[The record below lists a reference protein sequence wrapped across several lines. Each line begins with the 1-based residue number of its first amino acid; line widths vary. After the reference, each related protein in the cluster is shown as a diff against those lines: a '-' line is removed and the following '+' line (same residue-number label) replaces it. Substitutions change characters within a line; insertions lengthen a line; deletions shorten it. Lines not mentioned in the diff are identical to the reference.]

1 MIGILI
7 GAFVLMAALYYVA
20 RHDAAMEFPRL
31 VLVSLGIMMI
41 SALLSPIGI
50 FATPILGFATA
61 WILMR
66 YCYVDWGQARLVTS
80 IYLLTHMGLVLLLR
94 G

>member
-31 VLVSLGIMMI
+31 ILVSLGIMMI
-41 SALLSPIGI
+41 SILLSPLGL
-50 FATPILGFATA
+50 FAAPILGVATA

-66 YCYVDWGQARLVTS
+66 FCYVSWGQARLVTS
-80 IYLLTHMGLVLLLR
+80 IYLVTNMGLVLLLR

>member
-31 VLVSLGIMMI
+31 VSVSLGIMMI
-41 SALLSPIGI
+41 SLLLSPLGV
-50 FATPILGFATA
+50 FAAPILGVATA
-61 WILMR
+61 WLLMR
-66 YCYVDWGQARLVTS
+66 FCYVSWGQARLVTS
-80 IYLLTHMGLVLLLR
+80 IYLVTHIGLVLLLR

>member
-7 GAFVLMAALYYVA
+7 GAFVLMTALYYVA

-31 VLVSLGIMMI
+31 ILVSLGIMMI
-41 SALLSPIGI
+41 SILLSPLGL
-50 FATPILGFATA
+50 FAAPILGVATA

-66 YCYVDWGQARLVTS
+66 FCYVSWGQARLVTS
-80 IYLLTHMGLVLLLR
+80 IYLVTNMGLVLLLR

>member
-1 MIGILI
+1 MIRILI
-7 GAFVLMAALYYVA
+7 GAFALMTALYCVA

-31 VLVSLGIMMI
+31 ILVSPGIMII
-41 SALLSPIGI
+41 SILLSPPGL
-50 FATPILGFATA
+50 FAAPIPGVATA

-66 YCYVDWGQARLVTS
+66 FCYVSWGQARLVTS
-80 IYLLTHMGLVLLLR
+80 IHPVTNMGLVRLLR